1 MPVFYLNQW
10 CGDEFIED
18 TEGFTFASME
28 DARSE
33 AIKGAR
39 SLLGEAARYGR
50 FDLDQRFELHDAAG
64 VHRLTIRFEDTM
76 EIVWPA
82 DIGRRGLSEAGG

>member
-1 MPVFYLNQW
+1 MPIFYLHQW
-10 CGDEFIED
+10 CGEDFIED
-18 TEGFTFASME
+18 SEGFTFASLE
-28 DARSE
+28 DARIE

-39 SLLGEAARYGR
+39 SLLGEEARCGR

-64 VHRLTIRFEDTM
+64 VHRLTVRFEDTI

-82 DIGRRGLSEAGG
+82 YAVRRGLSEASG